1 MGTPAPDQKHF
12 SPSYTL
18 RSQPILGSSRKKKIT
33 WIKSNME
40 FPAVIKKNH
49 VKFLGIL
56 VLGLKI
62 SEGCNT
68 ILWSFWGP
76 SFVLSGIFMSKVK
89 TLKVPGDFSKKY
101 VLNHFG
107 KLR

>member
-1 MGTPAPDQKHF
+1 METPAPDQKHF

-18 RSQPILGSSRKKKIT
+18 RSQPILGSSRKKKLH
-33 WIKSNME
+33 E

-68 ILWSFWGP
+68 ILWSFWGS

>member
-1 MGTPAPDQKHF
+1 
-12 SPSYTL
+12 
-18 RSQPILGSSRKKKIT
+18 
-33 WIKSNME
+33 ME

-49 VKFLGIL
+49 VKFPGIL
-56 VLGLKI
+56 VLGLKV

-68 ILWSFWGP
+68 ILWSFWGS

-89 TLKVPGDFSKKY
+89 TLKIPGDFSRKY

-107 KLR
+107 KLDGMGSIEKTFWSGADVSLEETIKSRK